1 MGIDYFKEENE
12 LTKKLF
18 DLDEIISFQMEH
30 DVQIIREAD
39 WQYLCYIDK
48 KGFGSGLTTMGAL
61 VIGIKQFKDHS
72 LNGYKP
78 VNLKTMY
85 EQIKTKENYDKL

>member
-1 MGIDYFKEENE
+1 MEIDYFKEENE

-39 WQYLCYIDK
+39 WQYMCYIDK

-61 VIGIKQFKDHS
+61 VNGIKQFKDHS
-72 LNGYKP
+72 LNGG
-78 VNLKTMY
+78 
-85 EQIKTKENYDKL
+85 

>member
-1 MGIDYFKEENE
+1 MEIDYFKEENE

-39 WQYLCYIDK
+39 WQYMCYIDK

-61 VIGIKQFKDHS
+61 VLGIKQFKGHS
-72 LNGYKP
+72 LNGG
-78 VNLKTMY
+78 
-85 EQIKTKENYDKL
+85 

>member
-1 MGIDYFKEENE
+1 MIMDYFLEENE

-18 DLDEIISFQMEH
+18 DLDEIISFQMKH

-39 WQYLCYIDK
+39 WQYMCYIDK
-48 KGFGSGLTTMGAL
+48 KGFGSGLTPMGAL

-72 LNGYKP
+72 INGG
-78 VNLKTMY
+78 
-85 EQIKTKENYDKL
+85 

>member
-1 MGIDYFKEENE
+1 MEIDYFKEENE

-39 WQYLCYIDK
+39 WQYMCYIDK

-61 VIGIKQFKDHS
+61 VIGIKQFK
-72 LNGYKP
+72 NT
-78 VNLKTMY
+78 LKKVEHARSQRPWLKVGVVSPLGQTA
-85 EQIKTKENYDKL
+85 

>member
-1 MGIDYFKEENE
+1 MATGQDRNLSKPEIVWKVIDMEIDYFKEENE

-30 DVQIIREAD
+30 DVQIIRGAD
-39 WQYLCYIDK
+39 WQYMCYIDK

-61 VIGIKQFKDHS
+61 VIGIKQFKDQS
-72 LNGYKP
+72 FNGG
-78 VNLKTMY
+78 
-85 EQIKTKENYDKL
+85 

>member
-1 MGIDYFKEENE
+1 MATGQDRNLSKPEIVWKVIDMETDYFKEENE

-30 DVQIIREAD
+30 DVQIIRGAD
-39 WQYLCYIDK
+39 WQYMCYIDK

-61 VIGIKQFKDHS
+61 VIGIKQFKDQS
-72 LNGYKP
+72 FNGG
-78 VNLKTMY
+78 
-85 EQIKTKENYDKL
+85 

>member
-1 MGIDYFKEENE
+1 MEIDFFKEENE

-18 DLDEIISFQMEH
+18 DLEEIIRFQMEH

-39 WQYLCYIDK
+39 WQYMCYIDN

-72 LNGYKP
+72 
-78 VNLKTMY
+78 
-85 EQIKTKENYDKL
+85 IKDG

>member
-1 MGIDYFKEENE
+1 MRSLAKKA
-12 LTKKLF
+12 LTTRFTEDQLKVTKI

-30 DVQIIREAD
+30 DIQIIREAD
-39 WQYLCYIDK
+39 WQYMCYIDK

-72 LNGYKP
+72 LNGG
-78 VNLKTMY
+78 
-85 EQIKTKENYDKL
+85 